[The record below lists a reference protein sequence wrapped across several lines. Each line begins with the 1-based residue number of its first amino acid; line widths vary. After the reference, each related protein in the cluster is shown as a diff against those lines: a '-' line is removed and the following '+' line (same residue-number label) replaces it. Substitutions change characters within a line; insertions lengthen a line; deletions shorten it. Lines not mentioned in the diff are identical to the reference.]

1 MSELPAWFFGPPNG
15 WRVEDLANLPPEAPE
30 RLELIDG
37 GLAVMSPQKLWHMK
51 VVDALVAALRAHAPR
66 DLGVAREMTVVCGP
80 RQAPEPDVCVVR
92 RTAPLD
98 DLEVTMLDASDVRLV
113 VEVVSPDSEI
123 RDKERKPQIY
133 AAAGIPHYW
142 IVDREGRT
150 TVVHVYDLDPVHRVY
165 GPATTFRDRVDAV
178 LPFPMQ
184 ADLSEERLRA

>member
-1 MSELPAWFFGPPNG
+1 MSELPAWFFGPPHG

-37 GLAVMSPQKLWHMK
+37 GLAVTSPQKIWHSQ
-51 VVDALVAALRAHAPR
+51 VVDALVETLRGNVPR
-66 DLGVAREMTVVCGP
+66 DLKVGRELTVVCGP
-80 RQAPEPDVCVVR
+80 RQGPEPDVCVVR
-92 RTAPLD
+92 RAALLD
-98 DLEVTMLDASDVRLV
+98 DLDATMLNAVDVRLV

-150 TVVHVYDLDPVHRVY
+150 TVVYVYDLDPVHRVY
-165 GPATTFRDRVDAV
+165 GPATVHSDRVEAV
-178 LPFPMQ
+178 LPFPVTV
-184 ADLSEERLRA
+184 DLSEERLRA